1 MDMNILL
8 NGGAALG
15 GGLGAMP
22 VALPYTAGG
31 AVPGIFGAAL
41 PQDMRNKMLGM
52 GAGILGGAGV
62 GAGVLGAMQ
71 NKGVSENPQQ
81 PQAQPQEQPQQQNW
95 GNLGMNTD
103 AMQAA
108 RMLPNQY
115 LGSTQEAMDKM
126 AVQDQSKSGMEAM
139 KMMGQGMRNMGG
151 AMKMPMP
158 SPNTAQIMRDQNQ
171 FRFAGTPQQQMAQAL
186 RRR

>member
-31 AVPGIFGAAL
+31 ALPGIFGAAL
-41 PQDMRNKMLGM
+41 PEDMRNKMLGM

-81 PQAQPQEQPQQQNW
+81 PQVQPQEQPQQQSW
-95 GNLGMNTD
+95 ANLGMNTD

-115 LGSTQEAMDKM
+115 PGSGQEMADKVIAADDARNNM
-126 AVQDQSKSGMEAM
+126 NAM
-139 KMMGQGMRNMGG
+139 KMMAQGVQGMGRGMQ
-151 AMKMPMP
+151 MQMP
-158 SPNTAQIMRDQNQ
+158 SGNTAQIMRDQNQ
-171 FRFAGTPQQQMAQAL
+171 FRYAGTPQQQMAQAL